1 MFSLQPRAVAKVTL
15 WKPLALTTY
24 RHTHRHINYTQT
36 HPYTDAYMDRHR
48 HVNTQGNTNEH
59 TKTGKLYTLT
69 QTYAYTYHYMSHTI
83 QRCRNTQKYKWMPRE
98 TYNYTHSK
106 IQTHSMDT

>member
-24 RHTHRHINYTQT
+24 RHTHRHLNYTQT

-59 TKTGKLYTLT
+59 TKTGKLYTDTNIHIYIPLHVT
-69 QTYAYTYHYMSHTI
+69 HHSEMQKHTEI
-83 QRCRNTQKYKWMPRE
+83 
-98 TYNYTHSK
+98 
-106 IQTHSMDT
+106 